1 MTRINSISMGGGIH
15 VSFGPDEEPKRIM
28 RKLMAYGYRST
39 GSKSGD
45 KELLRRIELKQVQM
59 ENCVS
64 SKYLTVSRTE
74 QEKIQE
80 EKKEK
85 KIENNPE
92 LYQQTMQGQQI
103 LGEQIILAIEMKKK
117 KTQNT

>member
-1 MTRINSISMGGGIH
+1 MTKINPIMSGMLS
-15 VSFGPDEEPKRIM
+15 VSFGPDEEHKRIM
-28 RKLMAYGYRST
+28 RKLMAYGYRTT

-45 KELLRRIELKQVQM
+45 KELLRRIELKQVEM

-64 SKYLTVSRTE
+64 SKYLTVSRSE

-85 KIENNPE
+85 KIENNPDIA
-92 LYQQTMQGQQI
+92 QNTMQGQQA
-103 LGEQIILAIEMKKK
+103 LGEQIMLAIEMKKK
-117 KTQNT
+117 AQES

>member
-1 MTRINSISMGGGIH
+1 MTKINPIISGMLS
-15 VSFGPDEEPKRIM
+15 VSFGPDAEHKRII

-45 KELLRRIELKQVQM
+45 KELLRRIELKQVEM

-64 SKYLTVSRTE
+64 SKYLTVSKRE

-80 EKKEK
+80 KKKEK
-85 KIENNPE
+85 RFENNPE
-92 LYQQTMQGQQI
+92 QEQNTMKGQKI
-103 LGEQIILAIEMKKK
+103 LGEQLMIAIEMKKK
-117 KTQNT
+117 KEK